1 MHQQGATNWEMGKF
15 SSPQL
20 SRRTRRLLLLAVA
33 GILFVAGWFAATWLS
48 VLRRLER
55 VREDFTLIHRGLSE
69 FGVDIA
75 GIHPPDTSMRREK
88 NPSVPLTFEWEP
100 GYAYRVGRAK
110 GVGSIPPSVDSP
122 LYNCLTTPVPYVEAS
137 HLRDPFRWGAT
148 YGYASWNWQHDD
160 LPTLAIVHSP
170 GPDGRD
176 DRSIVELQRE
186 VRALLVSRKAAGVD
200 ENVAPPAEALRDMVV
215 KDLYDPTNGVRS
227 RGDLIMFSQWSSVRF
242 GFGAK

>member
-1 MHQQGATNWEMGKF
+1 MGKF

-20 SRRTRRLLLLAVA
+20 SRRTRHLLLVAVA
-33 GILFVAGWFAATWLS
+33 GTFLVVAGWFAATWLS
-48 VLRRLER
+48 VPRRLDR

-88 NPSVPLTFEWEP
+88 DPSVPLTFEWEP

-110 GVGSIPPSVDSP
+110 GVGSSPPSTGSVF
-122 LYNCLTTPVPYVEAS
+122 YNCLTTPIPYVEAS
-137 HLRDPFRWGAT
+137 HLRDPFRWGVT

-160 LPTLAIVHSP
+160 LPTLTIVHSP

-186 VRALLVSRKAAGVD
+186 VRALLVSRKAAGVN
-200 ENVAPPAEALRDMVV
+200 ENTGQLPEALHGMVV

-227 RGDLIMFSQWSSVRF
+227 RGDLIMFSQWSGVRV